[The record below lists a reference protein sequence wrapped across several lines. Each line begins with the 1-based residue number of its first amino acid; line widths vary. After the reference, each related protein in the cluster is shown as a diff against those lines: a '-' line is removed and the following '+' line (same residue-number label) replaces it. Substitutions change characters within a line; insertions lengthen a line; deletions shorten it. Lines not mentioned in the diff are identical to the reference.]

1 MKNKKIIIIFIAII
15 GVTLINFF
23 NSAIS
28 SYILNQKKSTN
39 LQLRKNYSSICKAL
53 MSFEIKNIDVIIIG
67 DSHSYAGINLELL
80 NKNFEN
86 LVLACA
92 TPTISI
98 NNLTNLSEKIYKKYE
113 PKLMII
119 GLSAFQFIQAD
130 EEKEKERDYY
140 YNFAMQNERYRFHFD
155 VIKQY
160 VLHFIKPFSETDIA
174 NKQTKFLDQIKKN
187 KPDFYED
194 EKNKN
199 INSTIINRYNKY
211 LMNKKDNEKQI
222 DRICKKF
229 NNIKDKIFF
238 IDLPTPN
245 FFKDN
250 LKYNNLYRD
259 SLQKLSQCFQ
269 VFKSENINELS
280 KDIYFYDRG
289 AFFLKKKNLKFDVSH
304 MNFAGSLIYTNY
316 LINLISNYNIE

>member
-1 MKNKKIIIIFIAII
+1 
-15 GVTLINFF
+15 
-23 NSAIS
+23 
-28 SYILNQKKSTN
+28 
-39 LQLRKNYSSICKAL
+39 
-53 MSFEIKNIDVIIIG
+53 
-67 DSHSYAGINLELL
+67 
-80 NKNFEN
+80 
-86 LVLACA
+86 
-92 TPTISI
+92 
-98 NNLTNLSEKIYKKYE
+98 
-113 PKLMII
+113 
-119 GLSAFQFIQAD
+119 
-130 EEKEKERDYY
+130 
-140 YNFAMQNERYRFHFD
+140 
-155 VIKQY
+155 
-160 VLHFIKPFSETDIA
+160 
-174 NKQTKFLDQIKKN
+174 
-187 KPDFYED
+187 
-194 EKNKN
+194 
-199 INSTIINRYNKY
+199 
-211 LMNKKDNEKQI
+211 MNKKDNEKQI

-238 IDLPTPN
+238 IDIPTPN

>member
-1 MKNKKIIIIFIAII
+1 M
-15 GVTLINFF
+15 L
-23 NSAIS
+23 
-28 SYILNQKKSTN
+28 
-39 LQLRKNYSSICKAL
+39 
-53 MSFEIKNIDVIIIG
+53 
-67 DSHSYAGINLELL
+67 
-80 NKNFEN
+80 
-86 LVLACA
+86 
-92 TPTISI
+92 
-98 NNLTNLSEKIYKKYE
+98 
-113 PKLMII
+113 I

-174 NKQTKFLDQIKKN
+174 NKQIKFLDQIKRN

-238 IDLPTPN
+238 IDIPTPN

-289 AFFLKKKNLKFDVSH
+289 AFF
-304 MNFAGSLIYTNY
+304 
-316 LINLISNYNIE
+316 

>member
-98 NNLTNLSEKIYKKYE
+98 NNLTNLSEK
-113 PKLMII
+113 
-119 GLSAFQFIQAD
+119 
-130 EEKEKERDYY
+130 
-140 YNFAMQNERYRFHFD
+140 
-155 VIKQY
+155 
-160 VLHFIKPFSETDIA
+160 FIK
-174 NKQTKFLDQIKKN
+174 NM
-187 KPDFYED
+187 
-194 EKNKN
+194 N
-199 INSTIINRYNKY
+199 IN
-211 LMNKKDNEKQI
+211 L
-222 DRICKKF
+222 C
-229 NNIKDKIFF
+229 
-238 IDLPTPN
+238 
-245 FFKDN
+245 
-250 LKYNNLYRD
+250 
-259 SLQKLSQCFQ
+259 
-269 VFKSENINELS
+269 
-280 KDIYFYDRG
+280 
-289 AFFLKKKNLKFDVSH
+289 
-304 MNFAGSLIYTNY
+304 
-316 LINLISNYNIE
+316 